1 MDDLNFSLERGVVTA
16 FLGRNGA
23 GKTTTVNL
31 LCGLTPPNASRAWIG
46 DWPAGSRVAR
56 AALGLCPQ
64 GNVVW
69 PDLTCREQLEYS
81 GRLHN
86 LDAREA
92 RRRALE
98 LLDALDLNAKARSL
112 ARTLSGG
119 LARRLSPMAL
129 VHRPRLVIT
138 DEAEAGLDP
147 QSRGQVREHLR
158 SLTPGCTI
166 LACSHDMAEMERL
179 ARRVIIL
186 EAGRIAAQGSPEDLK
201 HALGLA
207 SVLTL
212 DLSGAPDALG
222 GAFAQAARLVGNVTR
237 EGSTL
242 TANG

>member
-1 MDDLNFSLERGVVTA
+1 
-16 FLGRNGA
+16 
-23 GKTTTVNL
+23 
-31 LCGLTPPNASRAWIG
+31 
-46 DWPAGSRVAR
+46 
-56 AALGLCPQ
+56 
-64 GNVVW
+64 
-69 PDLTCREQLEYS
+69 
-81 GRLHN
+81 
-86 LDAREA
+86 
-92 RRRALE
+92 
-98 LLDALDLNAKARSL
+98 
-112 ARTLSGG
+112 
-119 LARRLSPMAL
+119 MAL

-242 TANG
+242 TANGEPGLLAALLEAALGAGARVREARVREPSLEDVFLLVTTRDTGGAAAGDPSSASRGLREQRA